1 MVGAIIQARMT
12 SSRLPGKVLMEIDGR
27 PVIDY
32 LLERLSYCKYLQ
44 IILLATTTNTEDDPL
59 VSYAIKR
66 NIPYF
71 RGSEHDVLDRYYNAA
86 EKFGIEHIF
95 RITADCPLVDP
106 KVCDSIIECYQK
118 EKVDFVVT
126 GSSFA
131 EGLDCEIFSR
141 QVLNTV
147 HQKAKR
153 ISEREHL
160 TLYIHNHSETFKK
173 ITLENDTDDG
183 RYRFTIDEPA
193 DFEVVKSI
201 ILNLYRKDTFPFGF
215 KEIKQ
220 FMDAHPEVFQINAH
234 IIRNEG
240 LIKSLENEHKI

>member
-32 LLERLSYCKYLQ
+32 LLERLGYCKYLQ

-86 EKFGIEHIF
+86 EKFGIEHIL

-106 KVCDSIIECYQK
+106 RVCDSVIECYQK

-126 GSSFA
+126 GPSFA

-141 QVLNTV
+141 QVLSTA

-160 TLYIHNHSETFKK
+160 TLYIHNHPETFKK

-201 ILNLYRKDTFPFGF
+201 ILSLYRKDTFPFGF
-215 KEIKQ
+215 EEIKH
-220 FMDAHPEVFQINAH
+220 FMDGHPEVFQINAH